1 MSIRVV
7 PNWFKKIVDNRRK
20 KRIQKKHIKALTDSS
35 FCRAWSWGE
44 CIERKVMRWIFIF
57 EWSICLAAQPFSHL
71 IAFGTS
77 QEHEKSCT
85 SCRLGII

>member
-35 FCRAWSWGE
+35 FCRAWSWGN
-44 CIERKVMRWIFIF
+44 
-57 EWSICLAAQPFSHL
+57 A
-71 IAFGTS
+71 
-77 QEHEKSCT
+77 
-85 SCRLGII
+85 